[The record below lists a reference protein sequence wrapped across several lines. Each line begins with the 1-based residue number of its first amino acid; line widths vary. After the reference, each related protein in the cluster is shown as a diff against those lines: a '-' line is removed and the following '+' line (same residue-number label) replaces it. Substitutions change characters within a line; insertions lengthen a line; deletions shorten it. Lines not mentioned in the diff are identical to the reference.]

1 MKRTKKFVA
10 GIVTLILILAM
21 VMPVIPVSA
30 SPERIQILNEIISEL
45 WRQLSTEN
53 DPEKRVGILTQIDT
67 SQRELDGLMS
77 PSTPP
82 PAPTPTFAPNP
93 RLVTPQSITINAGE
107 AHDVTLTIR
116 NIGTHTAFN
125 YLLQAVPNG
134 PFSIEFLNNSNTATS
149 ITENRNITV
158 TMRITVNPNAETGN
172 HTIALTHNFRTQDRD
187 NETSTDTPIQVRVVG
202 EDDDTTRPNL
212 EIRNMSAL
220 TGTVNVNGTATI
232 SFYVTNTGEGT
243 ARNVRVVAAPENA
256 HIVPVQ
262 TSSTQSIPSLAPGE
276 SQRLTFSFRPTEAAV
291 TRSYAVGFTVTCA
304 DETNF
309 SQFAS
314 INVFNP
320 DEDEDTQANLEIRG
334 MSAPTGNIGVNE
346 VATISF
352 YVYNAGDSTARN
364 VSVVAEPENGD
375 VVPGQ
380 GGSRQ
385 SIPSLAPG
393 DSHRLTFSFSPRG
406 TASTRSYSI
415 GFTVSHADAPD
426 FSQFAAINVHN
437 PDQDDDLSN
446 LIIRNVTAPTGRVN
460 VGSTASISFYVT
472 NSGQGVARNI
482 RVVAAPESTAIVP
495 VQTANTQ
502 TIATLAPGESH
513 RLTFSFSPTESAT
526 TRSYAIG
533 FTVNYAGGEAFS
545 QFAAINAYN
554 PEQDE
559 DENDRVQIPRVIISN
574 TKITPEVPRAG
585 QPFEMEITFR
595 NTSANRS
602 VNNIRVL
609 MEEVIGQSA
618 PNQPAPFAGFSPVDG
633 SNTLFIDY
641 IAARG
646 EVTMTLRFNTVVD
659 ATPGSHNMRFSFDY
673 QDQEFA
679 EHTATEQI
687 SISVAQ
693 FSRMELRDVEI
704 SPWETP
710 MVGAPV
716 RFNYV
721 IINSGRVNLINVRT
735 AAEGPFEGLAEAG
748 MFLGQIN
755 AQRTTTFTG
764 TFIPMEPG
772 RQRGYFVITAEDQT
786 GELVELRHEFYVE
799 VEGGMGFGDEMF
811 AGGGMGM
818 EGMRPGMTEGG
829 MFIQEYEWCQD
840 AQDFVSAGY
849 WGDDGEWVPTGER
862 CFETG
867 AWIPFDSGG
876 FDFLGLI
883 RRPIVWGP
891 AIGVVA
897 IAAIVVV
904 VIVQKKKTKF
914 NFMDDDE

>member
-1 MKRTKKFVA
+1 MKRAKKFVS
-10 GIVTLILILAM
+10 GIVALILILAM
-21 VMPVIPVSA
+21 VMPVAANNPPTIEELQAEIARLTNLLTST
-30 SPERIQILNEIISEL
+30 ETNNWTLQNQIADLQ
-45 WRQLSTEN
+45 RQLEDAN
-53 DPEKRVGILTQIDT
+53 R
-67 SQRELDGLMS
+67 
-77 PSTPP
+77 P
-82 PAPTPTFAPNP
+82 PAPTPVFAPNP
-93 RLVTPQSITINAGE
+93 RLVTPQNITINAGE
-107 AHDVTLTIR
+107 SHDVTLTIR

-134 PFSIEFLNNSNTATS
+134 PFSIEFLNNSNTAAS

-187 NETSTDTPIQVRVVG
+187 NETRTDTPIQVRVVG
-202 EDDDTTRPNL
+202 EDDETTRPNL
-212 EIRNMSAL
+212 EISNMSAP
-220 TGTVNVNGTATI
+220 TGTIDVNGIATI
-232 SFYVTNTGEGT
+232 SFYVTNAGEGT
-243 ARNVRVVAAPENA
+243 ARNIRVVAAPENA
-256 HIVPVQ
+256 HLVPVQ
-262 TSSTQSIPSLAPGE
+262 TSSTQSIPSLASGE

-352 YVYNAGDSTARN
+352 YVYNTGDSIARN
-364 VSVVAEPENGD
+364 VSVVAAPENDD

-393 DSHRLTFSFSPRG
+393 ESHRLTFSFSPRG

-415 GFTVSHADAPD
+415 GFTVSNADAPD
-426 FSQFAAINVHN
+426 FSQFASINVHN
-437 PDQDDDLSN
+437 PDQDDDLAN
-446 LIIRNVTAPTGRVN
+446 LVIRNITTPTGRVN
-460 VGSTASISFYVT
+460 VGGTATISFYVSNT
-472 NSGQGVARNI
+472 GQGVARNI
-482 RVVAAPESTAIVP
+482 RVVAAPESTSSIVP

-513 RLTFSFSPTESAT
+513 RLTFSFSPTESAA

-533 FTVNYAGGEAFS
+533 FTVNYTGGEAFS

-554 PEQDE
+554 PDQDE

-704 SPWETP
+704 SPWDTP

-764 TFIPMEPG
+764 TFIPLEPG
-772 RQRGYFVITAEDQT
+772 RQRGYFIVTAEDQT

-799 VEGGMGFGDEMF
+799 VEGGFDFSGDMHMHE
-811 AGGGMGM
+811 GGGMGM
-818 EGMRPGMTEGG
+818 EGMRPGMHDGG
-829 MFIQEYEWCQD
+829 LFIQEYEWCQD

-849 WGDDGEWVPTGER
+849 WGDDGDWVPTGER

-867 AWIPFDSGG
+867 AWIQFDSGG

-891 AIGVVA
+891 AIGVVV

>member
-10 GIVTLILILAM
+10 GIVTIILILSM
-21 VMPVIPVSA
+21 VMPVAANPPTIEELQAEIARLTNLLTSTETNNWTLQ
-30 SPERIQILNEIISEL
+30 SQIADLQ
-45 WRQLSTEN
+45 RQLEEAN
-53 DPEKRVGILTQIDT
+53 R
-67 SQRELDGLMS
+67 
-77 PSTPP
+77 P
-82 PAPTPTFAPNP
+82 PAPTPVFAPNP
-93 RLVTPQSITINAGE
+93 RLVTPQNITVNAGE
-107 AHDVTLTIR
+107 THDVTLTIR

-158 TMRITVNPNAETGN
+158 TMRITVNAGAETGN

-187 NETSTDTPIQVRVVG
+187 NETRNDTPIQVRVVG
-202 EDDDTTRPNL
+202 EDDETTYPNL
-212 EIRNMSAL
+212 EIRNISAP
-220 TGTVNVNGTATI
+220 TGTVGVNATATI

-243 ARNVRVVAAPENA
+243 ARNIRVVAAPENTD
-256 HIVPVQ
+256 IVPVQ
-262 TSSTQSIPSLAPGE
+262 TASTQSIPSLAPGE
-276 SQRLTFSFRPTEAAV
+276 SHRLTFNFSPRSTSR
-291 TRSYAVGFTVTCA
+291 TRSYSIGFTVTCA

-352 YVYNAGDSTARN
+352 YVHNTGDSIARN
-364 VSVVAEPENGD
+364 VSVVAAPENNE

-393 DSHRLTFSFSPRG
+393 ESHRLTFSFSPRS

-437 PDQDDDLSN
+437 PDQEDDLAN

-460 VGSTASISFYVT
+460 VGSTATISFYVT
-472 NSGQGVARNI
+472 NTGQGVARNI
-482 RVVAAPESTAIVP
+482 RVEATPESTSAIVP

-502 TIATLAPGESH
+502 TIATLGPGESH
-513 RLTFSFSPTESAT
+513 RLTFSFSPTESAI
-526 TRSYAIG
+526 TRSYAVG
-533 FTVNYAGGEAFS
+533 FTVNHAGESFS

-554 PEQDE
+554 PDQDE
-559 DENDRVQIPRVIISN
+559 DAGDRVQIPRVIISN
-574 TKITPEVPRAG
+574 TKITPDVPRAG

-646 EVTMTLRFNTVVD
+646 EATMTLRFNTVVD

-673 QDQEFA
+673 QDQEFT

-687 SISVAQ
+687 SISIAQ
-693 FSRMELRDVEI
+693 FSRMELRDVQV
-704 SPWETP
+704 SPWDTP
-710 MVGAPV
+710 MVGREV

-721 IINSGRVNLINVRT
+721 IINSGRVNLLNVRT
-735 AAEGPFEGLAEAG
+735 STEGQFEGLAEAG
-748 MFLGQIN
+748 MFLGQLN

-764 TFIPMEPG
+764 TFIPTEPG
-772 RQRGYFVITAEDQT
+772 RQRGYFVVMAEDQT
-786 GELVELRHEFYVE
+786 GEIVELRHEFYVD
-799 VEGGMGFGDEMF
+799 VEGGFEFEGEMF
-811 AGGGMGM
+811 EGGGMGM
-818 EGMRPGMTEGG
+818 EGGRPGMPGG
-829 MFIQEYEWCQD
+829 MFIQEYEWCPD
-840 AQDFVSAGY
+840 AQDMVSAGY
-849 WGDDGEWVPTGER
+849 WCQDTGDWVPTGER

-867 AWIPFDSGG
+867 AWIQFDSGG

-891 AIGVVA
+891 AIGVVV
-897 IAAIVVV
+897 IAAVVVV